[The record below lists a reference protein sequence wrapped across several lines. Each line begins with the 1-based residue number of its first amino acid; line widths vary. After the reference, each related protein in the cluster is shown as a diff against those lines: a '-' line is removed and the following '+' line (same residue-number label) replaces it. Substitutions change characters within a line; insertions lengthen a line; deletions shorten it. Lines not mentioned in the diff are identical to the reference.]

1 MRSVL
6 AAVLALLVSL
16 AAKPAIVE
24 ASNKFE
30 TAAKAA
36 ILIDHRNGTV
46 LFDKNAD
53 QPIEP
58 ASMSKLMTAL
68 MVFEALEAGTLSLEQ
83 ALPVSKKAWRMGG
96 SRMFVE
102 VDTRVTVEDLL
113 RGVIVQSGNDA
124 CVVLAEALA
133 GSEEAFA
140 ARMTERAKAMGL
152 RAATF
157 KNATGWPDPEH
168 LMSVRDLATIA
179 KAIIDEYP
187 QYYEFYGIKEFTYN
201 DITQANRNPLL
212 QAGIVGVDGMKTGYT
227 RSAGYGLV
235 ASAER
240 DARRLILV
248 VAGLESPRQRRTE
261 SERLLEHG
269 FRDFTEY
276 RLFDYAESVVNVPVW
291 QGAAPDVPLVGE
303 GVIGVTLERPQRDG
317 LEVDISYDTPV
328 VAPIEQGQQ
337 LGRMRLHIPG
347 EPMVELPLV
356 AGEAVPR
363 AGVGGRMMGALNY
376 LLWGLPKAP

>member
-1 MRSVL
+1 MRTGLV
-6 AAVLALLVSL
+6 AVLALLTSF
-16 AAKPAIVE
+16 AAAPGGAEDNVG
-24 ASNKFE
+24 FE
-30 TAAKAA
+30 TTATAA

-46 LFDKNAD
+46 LFEKNAD

-68 MVFEALEAGTLSLEQ
+68 MVFEALEAGTLSLDQ

-102 VDTRVTVEDLL
+102 VDTSVRVEDLL

-124 CVVLAEALA
+124 CIVLAEALA
-133 GSEEAFA
+133 SSEQAFA
-140 ARMTERAKAMGL
+140 DRMTERARAMGL
-152 RAATF
+152 TSATF

-179 KAIIDEYP
+179 RTIIEEFP
-187 QYYEFYGIKEFTYN
+187 QYYGLYGIREFTYN
-201 DITQANRNPLL
+201 EITQANRNPLL
-212 QAGIVGVDGMKTGYT
+212 QAGIAGVDGMKTGYT

-240 DARRLILV
+240 DERRLILV
-248 VAGLESPRQRRTE
+248 IAGLDSSRQRRTE

-276 RLFDYAESVVNVPVW
+276 RLFDAAESVVNVPVW
-291 QGAAPDVPLVGE
+291 QGVVPEVPLVGE
-303 GVIGVTLERPQRDG
+303 GIIGITLERPQRNG
-317 LEVDISYDTPV
+317 LEVDIRYDTPV
-328 VAPIEQGQQ
+328 VAPIEEGQR
-337 LGRMRLHIPG
+337 LGQMRLHIPG
-347 EPMVELPLV
+347 EPTVEVPLV
-356 AGEAVPR
+356 AGKSVPR

-376 LLWGLPKAP
+376 LLWGLPEAE